1 MFSSDHAG
9 NNLVAK
15 MTIKV
20 AKEFSKL
27 LNLTGQ
33 IATSHQLIYFL
44 SEVEIGKSVKGRQLY
59 FFFSFVCAFASEQKL
74 RIETNFPI

>member
-20 AKEFSKL
+20 AKELSKL
-27 LNLTGQ
+27 LNLAGQ
-33 IATSHQLIYFL
+33 IATSHQPIYFL

-59 FFFSFVCAFASEQKL
+59 FFFHLFVLLQVSKS
-74 RIETNFPI
+74 